1 VVRIGDV
8 RSAFLSRALAGGL
21 ALLPVPIVAGD
32 LPDPSAIFDNG
43 QSVAVVTANGWA
55 PSMRILTS
63 PDLAHWQLRGAV
75 FNRPPSWVK
84 VNIWAPEIT
93 RLQSGRYAVFYS
105 ARSKRKGDPW
115 FCIGVATSASAT
127 GPYRDLGRPIRCG
140 KYGSIDPYPT
150 RDENGKLF
158 LLYKDDGNEFKRT
171 THIYAQPL
179 AEDARSVSGTPKEL
193 LRDDS
198 KWEGKV
204 VEGPS
209 IVRANGYF
217 HMLYSGGLFGGTR
230 GCNYALGV
238 ARAKSLLGPWEKNP
252 ANPILKTGNGWKCPG
267 HGTIYNAGP
276 NGLTAIY
283 HAYPAGSGVIAG
295 RQMIAEPASVG
306 ADNWLHIGDDGTPPR
321 IVPGAAS
328 LNFRDTFPKGPL
340 NLNWEW
346 PFERRPGMATGN
358 GLRLRGSARGKSRL
372 DAGVIARRTATAKYT
387 ATAVLDR
394 AGLKGAAQGGL
405 ASYRNEFEAIGVSVS
420 RGQMTVWQRRF
431 GKFKQLGKATA
442 PTAKLVQL
450 RMIARG
456 DNFRFQ
462 SSTNG
467 KTWKAVGRRSYH
479 GPIEE
484 SARVAL
490 TAGGARGATARFTS
504 AGLSA
509 N

>member
-1 VVRIGDV
+1 M
-8 RSAFLSRALAGGL
+8 RSAFVSRALAGGL

-43 QSVAVVTANGWA
+43 QNVAVVTANGWA
-55 PSMRILTS
+55 PSMRILTSS

-105 ARSKRKGDPW
+105 ARSKRRGDPW
-115 FCIGVATSASAT
+115 FCIGVATAPSAT

-158 LLYKDDGNEFKRT
+158 LLYKDDGNEFKRP

-179 AEDARSVSGTPKEL
+179 AEDGKSVSGTPTEL
-193 LRDDS
+193 LRDNS
-198 KWEGKV
+198 AWEGKV

-209 IVRANGYF
+209 IVRSNGYF

-238 ARAKSLLGPWEKNP
+238 ARSKSLLGPWEKNP
-252 ANPILKTGNGWKCPG
+252 ANPIVRGGNGWKCPG

-276 NGLTAIY
+276 SGLTAIY
-283 HAYPAGSGVIAG
+283 HAYLAGQRGDRRAPDDRRARLRGRGQLAARGRRRHAPADGARRHLAELPRHLQGPAQPQLGVAL
-295 RQMIAEPASVG
+295 R
-306 ADNWLHIGDDGTPPR
+306 TPPGMST
-321 IVPGAAS
+321 GA
-328 LNFRDTFPKGPL
+328 KGL
-340 NLNWEW
+340 H
-346 PFERRPGMATGN
+346 
-358 GLRLRGSARGKSRL
+358 LRGSARGRSRL
-372 DAGVIARRTATAKYT
+372 DAGVIARRTATANYT
-387 ATAVLDR
+387 ATAVVDR

-420 RGQMTVWQRRF
+420 RGQLTVWQRRF
-431 GKFKQLGKATA
+431 GKFKQLGKAKA
-442 PTAKLVQL
+442 PTSGLVQL

-456 DNFRFQ
+456 DDFRFQ
-462 SSTNG
+462 TSTNG
-467 KTWKAVGRRSYH
+467 KTWKGVGRRVYH

-490 TAGGARGATARFTS
+490 TAGGVRGATARFTS